1 MTARNRI
8 VEVLDVPG
16 SLVRVN
22 PANWRTHP
30 QEQLDAL
37 SGSLNTVGVV
47 DVLKVVPHPSE
58 PGAYLLVDGHAR
70 AELLGPDAVVKVAV
84 LDLTPD
90 EQRLVL
96 ATFDPLTQM
105 SGTDRL
111 TLDKLLVGL
120 SSDDAALQGLL
131 DDMWSFG
138 LDESLKAGEG
148 TPEPELKE
156 RTRSKKAQDT
166 VGGGGGGVFGDVGGT
181 TTGGQHHVGKCPTC
195 GREYDVEY

>member
-8 VEVLDVPG
+8 VGVLDVPG

-37 SGSLNTVGVV
+37 SGSLSTVGVV

-84 LDLTPD
+84 LDLTAE

-96 ATFDPLTQM
+96 ATFDPLTVM

-131 DDMWSFG
+131 DGMWSFG
-138 LDESLKAGEG
+138 LDESLKAGES
-148 TPEPELKE
+148 TPDPEPKE
-156 RTRSKKAQDT
+156 RTGSKKAQGT
-166 VGGGGGGVFGDVGGT
+166 GGGGGGGVFGDVGGS
-181 TTGGQHHVGKCPTC
+181 TTGEQRHGAKCPTC